1 MNSRPIFETH
11 REDLEKVLR
20 VLAETPAIDREYM
33 APREEFQARVRRT
46 NEALQRHGHT
56 VGLVFSDEHY
66 SGDVPYLGGNTN
78 ISIEQVA
85 GVIGPNG
92 FHIAAGLEGGYV
104 AEQLADRAGAI
115 VHKVELLQLADEKY
129 PIRAERLEDVIAAA
143 AGKNVDHIVLLTPRQ
158 VIPAGLVEYLQ
169 NLYGRESVVDAQEIY
184 YRVKYEKSDIEMRLI
199 ADACVIADAMLRS
212 MLAVLRP
219 GRLETE
225 VAAWGAWVGRML
237 GSERDGFQ
245 IMVGANT
252 ANRTL
257 IGPALNRP
265 IQEGDWVHVGVAP
278 KRDGLT
284 SCIRRSV
291 IAVDSPGK
299 VTAEQKY
306 WFDLVE
312 EAYGVGEHWYREVAR
327 KKSPAKLQEQSLVDF
342 FSERSEEISKRIGR
356 KIDLARQKPYTGT
369 HNSGYTECQEF
380 FGAITLDSQEPL
392 GNQIVTMLDVA
403 LRGIGDRWN
412 DVVIPGFDYCVV
424 ENTLGKYGS
433 QVETLTKLP
442 IHAQELVDP
451 RA

>member
-1 MNSRPIFETH
+1 MENRTALEAH
-11 REDLEKVLR
+11 NHDLERVLR
-20 VLAETPAIDREYM
+20 VLQDTRSVDREYM
-33 APREEFQARVRRT
+33 APREEFQARVRRV
-46 NEALQRHGHT
+46 NDALQRHGHT

-66 SGDVPYLGGNTN
+66 AGDVPYLGGNTN

-92 FHIAAGLEGGYV
+92 FHIVAGLEGGYV
-104 AEQLADRAGAI
+104 AEQLADRAGAT

-129 PIRAERLEDVIAAA
+129 PIRAERLEDVILAA
-143 AGKNVDHIVLLTPRQ
+143 AGKEVDHIALLTPRQ
-158 VIPAGLVEYLQ
+158 VIPSGLVEYLQ
-169 NLYGRESVVDAQEIY
+169 DLYGKGGVIDAQELY
-184 YRVKYEKSDIEMRLI
+184 YRVKYEKSEIEMRLI
-199 ADACVIADAMLRS
+199 ADACVIADAMLRA

-257 IGPALNRP
+257 IGPALNRR
-265 IQEGDWVHVGVAP
+265 INEGDWVHLGVAP

-284 SCIRRSV
+284 ACLRRSV
-291 IAVDSPGK
+291 IAVDSPSK
-299 VTAEQKY
+299 VTPEQKY

-312 EAYGVGEHWYREVAR
+312 EAYGVGERSYREVAS
-327 KKSPAKLQEQSLVDF
+327 KGLPAKLQEKSLVDF
-342 FSERSEEISKRIGR
+342 FAKHSEEISRRTGR
-356 KIDLARQKPYTGT
+356 TIDLAAQKPYTGT

-380 FGAITLDSQEPL
+380 FGAITLESQDPL

-403 LRGIGDRWN
+403 LRGIGDRWH
-412 DVVIPGFDYCVV
+412 DVVIP
-424 ENTLGKYGS
+424 
-433 QVETLTKLP
+433 
-442 IHAQELVDP
+442 A
-451 RA
+451 